1 MRNKTW
7 LDWDDAAG
15 TVKQE
20 AVREKL
26 KARYRAP
33 WKLEV

>member
-1 MRNKTW
+1 MRFESR

-20 AVREKL
+20 QIRKHL
-26 KARYRAP
+26 KAKYRAP